1 MPNNGIVFTIAG
13 RIGGKARPRPGRRA
27 WYVPTQEMQ
36 NDIAWHAQV
45 AMKQAKLAPFLGPVA
60 IDLEIIAKG
69 FARSDIDNLLKL
81 VMDAGNGVVYADD
94 RQVIEAHVRRVIGDR
109 DELRVKVWPI
119 A

>member
-1 MPNNGIVFTIAG
+1 
-13 RIGGKARPRPGRRA
+13 
-27 WYVPTQEMQ
+27 
-36 NDIAWHAQV
+36 
-45 AMKQAKLAPFLGPVA
+45 MKQAKLAPFLGPVA